1 MKWKSK
7 YKIFKGFDSKAK
19 AEKYF
24 DSLCVLYGQGVNGDA
39 ISLKTRKW
47 TNRDKTRYYVRQ
59 LVRRGSK

>member
-1 MKWKSK
+1 MKRKSK

-39 ISLKTRKW
+39 ISLK
-47 TNRDKTRYYVRQ
+47 Q
-59 LVRRGSK
+59 GSGQIEIKQDIMLGNS